1 MLEGLV
7 QPTGIGAHG
16 GGQFTQIGGRSQT
29 LAQDL
34 ACRSKQNLVEI
45 GSVTRHR
52 FIFRG
57 CGRRAGRR
65 VDLVG
70 QTEVDSY
77 PQLDLFKIERFGY
90 VVHRAFVQTGNPV
103 LRHGSGGEKNH
114 RDLAGLSVCLEAA
127 TGG

>member
-1 MLEGLV
+1 MAPAQCLKASFSRRVLV
-7 QPTGIGAHG
+7 PRRWPVHSDW
-16 GGQFTQIGGRSQT
+16 GRSQT

-70 QTEVDSY
+70 QTEVDSL
-77 PQLDLFKIERFGY
+77 P
-90 VVHRAFVQTGNPV
+90 
-103 LRHGSGGEKNH
+103 
-114 RDLAGLSVCLEAA
+114 A
-127 TGG
+127 T